1 MTSLRDRLTAAL
13 KRAQHDGDDDRVCIL
28 RLVATAIND
37 LELAKRGSDE
47 VLHHPVTDAEVQAI
61 LERMIRQRQDSVR
74 AYEESG
80 RLELADQ
87 EREEAEVIEAFLP
100 RPMSDDE
107 AAAAIRKAIADTR
120 AQSLRDLGRVMG
132 LLQERHGGRIDMAS
146 IGSEVRAR
154 LGA

>member
-1 MTSLRDRLTAAL
+1 MPTLRDRLTAAL
-13 KRAQHDGDDDRVCIL
+13 KRAKHDGDDDRVCIL

-37 LELAKRGSDE
+37 LELAKRGSAE
-47 VLHHPVTDAEVQAI
+47 VAENPVTDDEVRAI

-80 RLELADQ
+80 RLELAEQ
-87 EREEAEVIEAFLP
+87 ERAEADVIEAFLP

-107 AAAAIRKAIADTR
+107 AAAAIRAAIADSR
-120 AQSLRDLGRVMG
+120 AESLRDLGKVMG
-132 LLQERHGGRIDMAS
+132 LLEARHGGRMDMTS
-146 IGSEVRAR
+146 IGPEVRAR